1 MADGEPVTQKQFY
14 ETVNGNQKELMGAI
28 GKVDDTV
35 QNLRV
40 GAKEVATKQD
50 AQETRIDGIEKSV
63 DNQKNWNRG
72 LAAVEGLLA
81 TILAAFGFSRGE

>member
-1 MADGEPVTQKQFY
+1 MSNGDPVTQKQFY
-14 ETVNGNQKELMGAI
+14 ETVNGNQKEILGAI

-40 GAKEVATKQD
+40 DAKEVATKQE
-50 AQETRIDGIEKSV
+50 AQETRMDGIEKSV

-81 TILAAFGFSRGE
+81 TVLVALGITRE

>member
-14 ETVNGNQKELMGAI
+14 ETVNGNQKEIMGAI

-40 GAKEVATKQD
+40 DVKEVATKQE
-50 AQETRIDGIEKSV
+50 AQKTRMDGVEKSV

-81 TILAAFGFSRGE
+81 TVLVALGIKRD